1 MSPNISSKRSRNQMK
16 KPLNTTYKYD
26 EHAMELNPNSQEYK
40 DILDQLAKKG
50 EFDVHTTKFSTHN
63 MKDINGKY
71 VYVPKNILYKITRTV
86 LKTLLYVFRPIVN
99 GFAFNLKIKGRK
111 NLKGIKSAITISN
124 HVHYLDILMNMQA
137 VNKKNFYVVAANHN
151 MKRGPIGYIFKACGV
166 LPLSNSLDASINL
179 NRTIKEILKKGGF
192 IHMYAESALW
202 FRYERS
208 RPLKIGAFKIAS
220 ENNVPVVPIVILFR
234 EKKKYEFFRHK
245 KTITIQIG
253 KPIYPRAD
261 LSVRESANI
270 MKDECQKYYN
280 DTVCDFYGY
289 DKETYS
295 IYISPKKSAEPDET
309 KDPETENS
317 KKDR

>member
-1 MSPNISSKRSRNQMK
+1 MK
-16 KPLNTTYKYD
+16 KPLDTVYKYD
-26 EHAMELNPNSQEYK
+26 EHAMELNPNSREYK
-40 DILDQLAKKG
+40 EILNRLAEKG
-50 EFDVHTTKFSTHN
+50 EFDVHTTKFKTSDS
-63 MKDINGKY
+63 KQINGKY
-71 VYVPKNILYKITRTV
+71 VFVPKNVLYKITRAV
-86 LKTLLYVFRPIVN
+86 CKTILYVFRPLVN
-99 GFAFNLKIKGRK
+99 GLAFHLKIKGRK
-111 NLKGIKSAITISN
+111 NLKGLKSAITISN

-137 VNKKNFYVVAANHN
+137 VNKKKFYIIAANHN

-166 LPLSNSLDASINL
+166 LPLSSSLDASINL
-179 NRTIKEILKKGGF
+179 NKTIKSILNKGGF

-234 EKKKYEFFRHK
+234 DKAKLEFFRRK

-253 KPIYPRAD
+253 TPIYPKSD
-261 LSVRESANI
+261 LSVRESAEK

-289 DKETYS
+289 DKNTYS
-295 IYISPKKSAEPDET
+295 IYTIPQK
-309 KDPETENS
+309 
-317 KKDR
+317 KKDSLDINANIENINNDKEDV